1 MEREQKFQ
9 PRSSTRPAASVRHGA
24 IVVCWKKSLA
34 WDWVKSRLS
43 DPEIMIKE
51 PDKPGDV
58 GPVDTP
64 SGLAKAFR
72 DLTSGS
78 ESGLN
83 ERQGREES
91 LR

>member
-1 MEREQKFQ
+1 
-9 PRSSTRPAASVRHGA
+9 
-24 IVVCWKKSLA
+24 
-34 WDWVKSRLS
+34 
-43 DPEIMIKE
+43 MIKE